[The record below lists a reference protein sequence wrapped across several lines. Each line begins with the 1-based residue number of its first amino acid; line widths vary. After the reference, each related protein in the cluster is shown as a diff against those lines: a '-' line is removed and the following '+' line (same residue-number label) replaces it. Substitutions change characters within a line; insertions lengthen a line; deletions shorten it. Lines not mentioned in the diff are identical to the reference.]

1 MLLGTTYIRSQKD
14 NVFIKKEHI
23 LEKNTFA
30 SAVFQK
36 AEHYTSSP
44 THLHIFSILVRI
56 LLLCTWPAFL
66 HVKKTSY

>member
-1 MLLGTTYIRSQKD
+1 MLFGTTYIRSQKD
-14 NVFIKKEHI
+14 NVFRKKKEHI
-23 LEKNTFA
+23 SEKNTFA

-36 AEHYTSSP
+36 AQHYTSSP

-66 HVKKTSY
+66 HVKKR